1 MFVFRFATPDHAEQI
16 ARIVIDTGEGVVG
29 HLFDGLVPGVNSETL
44 LSAIFMKGEGAYR
57 ADNVLLSEENEEI
70 TSLLFAYPATEH
82 KVLSLM
88 EGLLPPRRLDPV
100 RPFLERAVP
109 DSLFV
114 NTLWVAG
121 HLRGKG
127 FGDALLLE
135 AADRCRRLGFDRIS
149 LFCWNDNEYAM
160 QFYLRHGFET
170 VEYIPREQLP
180 LAGHDMGGSLLCKK
194 LAPCPEGQGL

>member
-1 MFVFRFATPDHAEQI
+1 MFAFRLATPDHAEQI

-29 HLFDGLVPGVNSETL
+29 SLFDGLVPGVSSETL
-44 LSAIFMKGEGAYR
+44 LSAIFMKGEGAYTT
-57 ADNVLLSEENEEI
+57 DNVLISEEEEAI
-70 TSLLFAYPATEH
+70 TSLLFAYPAQEH

-88 EGLLPPRRLDPV
+88 EGLLSPARLEPV

-121 HLRGKG
+121 HLRGQG

-135 AADRCRRLGFDRIS
+135 AAGRCRRLGFTRIS

-160 QFYLRHGFET
+160 RFYTRHGFEMA
-170 VEYIPREQLP
+170 EYLPREQLP
-180 LAGHDMGGSLLCKK
+180 LAGHDMGGSLLCKE
-194 LAPCPEGQGL
+194 LNGA